1 MAMKKKIKEKTK
13 EKKKAEE
20 DDENEE
26 DLEEDGATEEE
37 LGENISNAEEEVKK
51 LKDVLLGGEDVGSKI
66 IIKGSK
72 PISALKKGDKV
83 KVDGKEYEVDA
94 HYILMD
100 HGKTKEMTIEI
111 FDPKTDK
118 DFQLRYFSDQVE
130 TSMEFYELAEILYV
144 RKPVQKVEW

>member
-1 MAMKKKIKEKTK
+1 MKKKIKEKTK

-83 KVDGKEYEVDA
+83 NVLGSNISIV
-94 HYILMD
+94 IS
-100 HGKTKEMTIEI
+100 
-111 FDPKTDK
+111 FVFP
-118 DFQLRYFSDQVE
+118 
-130 TSMEFYELAEILYV
+130 
-144 RKPVQKVEW
+144 